1 MGEKHKKKAEKSDG
15 KIKIILSIMLLI
27 VLLMVELYIMIND
40 SENFLFIG
48 ILLVLMLVFTY
59 LSVTSVL
66 EQGKKREE
74 KIIER
79 YDNIF
84 KAEKASY
91 LQLRKHHAD
100 VEKRLENIES
110 NLKVPKDEIITIQK
124 AIAKI
129 TINQSKENADAL
141 MNSNDMLMQKLYD
154 FEDLLKES
162 NNKLLEEQKEIF
174 DSYVAQISGKQ
185 SELETL
191 LKETESTVEKEIA
204 YEEVKADIEEKIEE
218 VPETVEEP
226 ILEISKEE
234 IETPIP
240 ELMEEEVVEEAEPE
254 LPKEEIETPMPELME
269 EEEPEETEP
278 EIPKEEIETPMPE
291 IMEEPIPEPVV
302 VETENIDT
310 KTKNLKSTEQAMDEL
325 LRAVSQPIVHAET
338 EAIPEPEPQ
347 VMPEAIPEPEVVPT
361 LNSDPNHKM
370 TPEEIAALISN
381 M

>member
-141 MNSNDMLMQKLYD
+141 MNSNDMLMQKLFD

-162 NNKLLEEQKEIF
+162 NNKLLEEQKEVF
-174 DSYVAQISGKQ
+174 DSYVAQILGKQ
-185 SELETL
+185 SELEVL

-254 LPKEEIETPMPELME
+254 LPKEEIETQ
-269 EEEPEETEP
+269 
-278 EIPKEEIETPMPE
+278 MPE

-302 VETENIDT
+302 VEAEKIDT

-325 LRAVSQPIVHAET
+325 LRAVSEPIVHAET

-347 VMPEAIPEPEVVPT
+347 VIPEAIPEPEVVPT

>member
-141 MNSNDMLMQKLYD
+141 MNSNDMLMQKLFD

-162 NNKLLEEQKEIF
+162 NNKLLEEQKEVF
-174 DSYVAQISGKQ
+174 DSYVAQILGKQ
-185 SELETL
+185 SELEVL

-218 VPETVEEP
+218 
-226 ILEISKEE
+226 
-234 IETPIP
+234 PIP
-240 ELMEEEVVEEAEPE
+240 ELMEEEAPEEAEPE
-254 LPKEEIETPMPELME
+254 LPKEEIEAPMPELME
-269 EEEPEETEP
+269 EEVAKEVEPEL
-278 EIPKEEIETPMPE
+278 PKEEIETPMPE

-347 VMPEAIPEPEVVPT
+347 VMPEAMPEPEVVPT

>member
-234 IETPIP
+234 IETP
-240 ELMEEEVVEEAEPE
+240 
-254 LPKEEIETPMPELME
+254 
-269 EEEPEETEP
+269 
-278 EIPKEEIETPMPE
+278 MPE

-302 VETENIDT
+302 VEAEKIDT

-347 VMPEAIPEPEVVPT
+347 VMPEAMPEPEVVPT

>member
-234 IETPIP
+234 IETP
-240 ELMEEEVVEEAEPE
+240 
-254 LPKEEIETPMPELME
+254 MPELME
-269 EEEPEETEP
+269 EEAPEEAEY

-302 VETENIDT
+302 VEAEKIDT

-325 LRAVSQPIVHAET
+325 LRAVSEPIVHAET